1 MKVFLNIC
9 LREEIGNTDNR
20 YNSRMNCR
28 CRHILWKVKE
38 E

>member
-20 YNSRMNCR
+20 YNSRVN